1 MLSCGNWAKKA
12 LQNPSLHR
20 LYLIGPSKHD
30 LKSMERNKVLSF
42 SIEELEQGVTIPLE
56 TKYPVYISIDK
67 DVLDE
72 RYAMTNWNQG
82 EMSLGML
89 EDVLAHFL
97 KNCEVIGIDICG
109 DDPDIDD
116 YPTYIKAERI
126 NNLSDDALYQTAMKI
141 LKRRKKK

>member
-1 MLSCGNWAKKA
+1 MHFLGCSDTDSANWANI
-12 LQNPSLHR
+12 LSGTGWFGNGRYCIDRRSL
-20 LYLIGPSKHD
+20 LCSSPKNMKQS
-30 LKSMERNKVLSF
+30 VL
-42 SIEELEQGVTIPLE
+42 
-56 TKYPVYISIDK
+56 ISIDK

-82 EMSLGML
+82 DMSLGML

-141 LKRRKKK
+141 LKRRQKK

>member
-1 MLSCGNWAKKA
+1 MSEKKA
-12 LQNPSLHR
+12 IHKFKA
-20 LYLIGPSKHD
+20 G
-30 LKSMERNKVLSF
+30 
-42 SIEELEQGVTIPLE
+42 
-56 TKYPVYISIDK
+56 
-67 DVLDE
+67 DVFDE

-82 EMSLGML
+82 DMSLGML

-141 LKRRKKK
+141 LKRRQKK